1 MNIHRTRILPTLIA
15 LVLALTPLA
24 ASAGNP
30 HGEMPAVAGKPGK
43 GQGQD
48 KHQGQGQ
55 GQGKGK
61 GQGHAQQGGSND
73 GGNAQQA
80 HGQDA
85 SQHHHDREHWQR
97 DWQADEFLAAGFSA
111 AILASLLGQ
120 DTAVLHTGAKPLPPG
135 IAKNL
140 ARGKPLPPGI
150 AKQQPTGYLLS
161 TLPRVH
167 GHEWY
172 AVGRDLVLIQA
183 GTLIVAEILREVFN

>member
-1 MNIHRTRILPTLIA
+1 MNIHRTRILPSLMA

-24 ASAGNP
+24 AGAGNP
-30 HGEMPAVAGKPGK
+30 HGEMPGAADNP
-43 GQGQD
+43 
-48 KHQGQGQ
+48 GQ
-55 GQGKGK
+55 GQGKGQGK
-61 GQGHAQQGGSND
+61 GQGNAQQGGSHH
-73 GGNAQQA
+73 GGSAKQA

-85 SQHHHDREHWQR
+85 GQHRHDREHWQR
-97 DWQADEFLAAGFSA
+97 DWQADEFLAAGFTA